1 MNMRRY
7 VAKDMRECL
16 RQIREAQGPDAV
28 ILSTR
33 KVDGGVEVV
42 AAIDFDL
49 EPADLVAAAAP
60 VADTASLVTTT
71 DESERAAS
79 AALAALA
86 GSGEAGTASS
96 GAVDMQA
103 ELRSLRRLLES
114 QLATLAW
121 NDLTRRAPVQSEV
134 LKELTRIGLANDLA
148 ASIIADLP
156 PRLDLQRAQN
166 RARAILTHKLQV
178 AEHGWLE
185 RGGRVAFVGPTGVG
199 KSTAIAKLAARWV
212 LERGAQGIA
221 LVSTDGVRFGAQ
233 EQTQNLGRL
242 LGVPAYAV
250 DHPRELEHLLASL
263 ADTALVLVDTAGTSQ
278 RDQRLAAR
286 LTGMAGSHP
295 RLEMALVLSASSQA
309 GAAEEVIARFAA
321 VPLTAC
327 ILTKLDEATSLGGSL
342 SALIRARLPIAYV
355 SEGQRIPEDLT
366 PARAHQLI
374 VRAVTLAE
382 RSGATADEDLLQ
394 RRFGGMAHV
403 LA

>member
-7 VAKDMRECL
+7 VARDMRECL

-33 KVDGGVEVV
+33 KVEGGVEVV

-49 EPADLVAAAAP
+49 APADLAAAP
-60 VADTASLVTTT
+60 AQALDTASLVTST
-71 DESERAAS
+71 DEAEREAT

-86 GSGEAGTASS
+86 GRSDPAAGPSTAE
-96 GAVDMQA
+96 MQA
-103 ELRSLRRLLES
+103 ELRSLRHLLES

-121 NDLTRRAPVQSEV
+121 NDLTRRAPVQAEV
-134 LKELTRIGLANDLA
+134 LKELTQIGIANDIA

-166 RARAILTHKLQV
+166 RARAILTHRVQV
-178 AEHGWLE
+178 VENGWLE

-199 KSTAIAKLAARWV
+199 KSTAIAKLAAHWV

-233 EQTQNLGRL
+233 EQIQNLGRL
-242 LGVPAYAV
+242 LGVPAHVV
-250 DHPRELEHLLASL
+250 DHPRELEQLLAGL
-263 ADTALVLVDTAGTSQ
+263 ADTPLVLIDTAGTSQ
-278 RDQRLAAR
+278 RDQRLAAK
-286 LTGMAGSHP
+286 LTGIAGAHP

-309 GAAEEVIARFAA
+309 GAAEEVLARFAA
-321 VPLTAC
+321 APLAAC
-327 ILTKLDEATSLGGSL
+327 IVTKLDEATSLGGAL

-355 SEGQRIPEDLT
+355 SDGQRIPEDLS

-394 RRFGGMAHV
+394 RRFGGIAHV